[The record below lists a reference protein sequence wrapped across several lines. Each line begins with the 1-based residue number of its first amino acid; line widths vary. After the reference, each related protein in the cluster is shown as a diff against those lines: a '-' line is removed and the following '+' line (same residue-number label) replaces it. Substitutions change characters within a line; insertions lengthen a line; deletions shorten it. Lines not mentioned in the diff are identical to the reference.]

1 MTAWQ
6 KESKACLCRAGPGSG
21 RRDKTG
27 SRVRTD
33 CPDVTLSGK
42 ASAAREGNELH
53 DRKRSRKKSSV
64 PLCHRETA
72 YRSERE
78 HTIDLVS
85 QKFAKIAKSGD
96 TNHSGK
102 RVLRHNGLR

>member
-1 MTAWQ
+1 M
-6 KESKACLCRAGPGSG
+6 
-21 RRDKTG
+21 
-27 SRVRTD
+27 
-33 CPDVTLSGK
+33 
-42 ASAAREGNELH
+42 H

-85 QKFAKIAKSGD
+85 QKFAKSRNPATRTTAEKGFCAIMGFVETSPAAGSREKVKKA
-96 TNHSGK
+96 H
-102 RVLRHNGLR
+102 RIF

>member
-1 MTAWQ
+1 M
-6 KESKACLCRAGPGSG
+6 
-21 RRDKTG
+21 
-27 SRVRTD
+27 
-33 CPDVTLSGK
+33 
-42 ASAAREGNELH
+42 H
-53 DRKRSRKKSSV
+53 DRKGSRKKSSV
-64 PLCHRETA
+64 PLCRRETA

-85 QKFAKIAKSGD
+85 QTFAKIAKSGD

>member
-1 MTAWQ
+1 M
-6 KESKACLCRAGPGSG
+6 
-21 RRDKTG
+21 
-27 SRVRTD
+27 
-33 CPDVTLSGK
+33 
-42 ASAAREGNELH
+42 H
-53 DRKRSRKKSSV
+53 DRKRSRKKPSV

-102 RVLRHNGLR
+102 RVLRHNGLCWDKPCGRKQRESEESAQDLLEGQGSLQQRKKEKGTNERE